1 MCNDSFDGEW
11 IWGVPSIPKIKCF
24 LWQCYHKSIPVS
36 SLLAAR
42 GMEIS
47 TVCRLCNSGTKTI
60 LHVLRDC
67 QDARNLWTTLSL
79 PFPTG
84 SFFVL

>member
-1 MCNDSFDGEW
+1 MIVLMVSGFGGCLLS
-11 IWGVPSIPKIKCF
+11 PKSNASYGNATI
-24 LWQCYHKSIPVS
+24 KSIPIS

-67 QDARNLWTTLSL
+67 QDVRNLWTTLSL